1 MVRTTGLPKLLRCVF
16 TCGLVYGLVY
26 GLVCGLAGSP
36 VLTSGF
42 ARAQSLPLIKLS
54 DLSLSAGDPLTVTA
68 SGLVPETVYTLT
80 LTNGPDE
87 AAPGLQA
94 ENIVEDVQA
103 DAQGGLSY
111 TTRLSTPGRWQLTVR
126 GDTLNA
132 RFEVEVTSRE
142 ETPAVTPAP
151 PDGAAPAETGPAET
165 GPAESDPP
173 GSDTTETDPN
183 APSLNEP
190 GLNETVPAD
199 APPADTPSARAAT
212 PSPMPAPTPDET
224 APQEDSQ
231 PGATLERTPLTPTPP
246 APTSPRPDDTE
257 PGNVEPDD
265 VEPGNVEPENTL
277 PTEEPAT
284 SPGAPAPSAQPSTP
298 YEVGLEDGAVVARDG
313 DEILWTL
320 TFPPESGETSGLLTR
335 SDVVYVG
342 HGNSLLT
349 LDLATGVV
357 QDRLALPSQ
366 VTGLSP
372 AADGLTVTTETE
384 TVTFSSGTLEPV
396 VFDPASALFGW
407 LRAEAQ
413 GEDPAARLAQDPTN
427 PWLYLRVGQTLNA
440 PESTRDAFAAA
451 VERAETFYDAAGL
464 SRALL
469 ELGEPDLAN
478 LAADKALRDFAAR
491 GYDPRLLRDL
501 TLHEAYNFP
510 LQPFQE
516 ALAAE
521 DLERAG
527 FWAPWLAYFAAP
539 EVPAVGRALRDYADL
554 LRQNGQGLEANRWR
568 DLGRGRLMLAPPAA
582 AARFLGR
589 SGWYSALALLAT
601 VLALHFTLAAKYW
614 RAQSVNFERRRLLNR
629 SVSPVSRIFIMRFY
643 SLTEKVVLL
652 MLLAGALLMA
662 GLASGYRG
670 TDDVAALGSGTF
682 ASAAAQSYA
691 DAPLAGTRGDF
702 VRGYAAQVAGDED
715 RARTRYDAAEDF
727 APALNNLGAL
737 TGDDTFYRR
746 AAELSRLPEARYNLG
761 EDTTDLFAFQRA
773 YRPGTPLLAVPS
785 SQDLQVARAGDWSG
799 AVAGVFVNPWSGLMA
814 ARPAGLATTLWAPL
828 VVLFLVLVAVT
839 FVWLFVPRLRWV
851 RNAPRTWAYHVLAL
865 LVPGSGLA
873 DEVWGLLLLVPWALV
888 GLDTLSHLYAWNI
901 GVGLSLRTDLVALAV
916 IYLVNTVAV
925 AVEFW
930 SYRRR
935 MTALKR
941 DNPELALEFGLI
953 RPARVRR

>member
-16 TCGLVYGLVY
+16 TCSLVYGLVY
-26 GLVCGLAGSP
+26 GLVCSLAGSL

-54 DLSLSAGDPLTVTA
+54 DLNLSAGDPLTVTA
-68 SGLVPETVYTLT
+68 SGLVPETGYTLT
-80 LTNGPDE
+80 LTNEPDG

-94 ENIVEDVQA
+94 ENIVEDVQT
-103 DAQGGLSY
+103 DAQGDLTY
-111 TTRLSTPGRWQLTVR
+111 TTRLGTPGRWQLTVR
-126 GDTLNA
+126 GDTLSA

-142 ETPAVTPAP
+142 ETSTVTPAP
-151 PDGAAPAETGPAET
+151 PAEVAPTETGPAET

-190 GLNETVPAD
+190 GLNEPGLNETVPAD
-199 APPADTPSARAAT
+199 TPPADTPSARAAA
-212 PSPMPAPTPDET
+212 PSPTPDET

-231 PGATLERTPLTPTPP
+231 PGATLERTPLEQTPATP
-246 APTSPRPDDTE
+246 ASPQ
-257 PGNVEPDD
+257 PDD
-265 VEPGNVEPENTL
+265 VAPENTL
-277 PTEEPAT
+277 PTE
-284 SPGAPAPSAQPSTP
+284 APAPSPAPTPSAQRSVPD
-298 YEVGLEDGAVVARDG
+298 EVALENDAVVARG
-313 DEILWTL
+313 DDEVLWTL
-320 TFPPESGETSGLLTR
+320 TFPPESGETSGLLTH
-335 SDVVYVG
+335 SDAVYVG

-384 TVTFSSGTLEPV
+384 TVTLSSGTPEPV
-396 VFDPASALFGW
+396 VFDPTSALFGW

-440 PESTRDAFAAA
+440 PESTSAFAAA

-521 DLERAG
+521 DLGRAG

-554 LRQNGQGLEANRWR
+554 LRQNGQGLEADRWR
-568 DLGRGRLMLAPPAA
+568 DLGRGRLRLAPPAA

-670 TDDVAALGSGTF
+670 ADDVAALGSGTF

-746 AAELSRLPEARYNLG
+746 ATELSRLPEARYNLD

-916 IYLVNTVAV
+916 IYLVNTVSV